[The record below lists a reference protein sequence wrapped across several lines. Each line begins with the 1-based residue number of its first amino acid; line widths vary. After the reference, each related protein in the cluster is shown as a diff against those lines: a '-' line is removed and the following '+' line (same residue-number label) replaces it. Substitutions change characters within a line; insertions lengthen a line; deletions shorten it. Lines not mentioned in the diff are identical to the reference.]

1 MVICEFLRLG
11 LLRCRHRFKGC
22 WSAAQPSPICL
33 WSVRSMGVI
42 VDNSYQYDNS
52 CHTIFGGERDFIDRW
67 AASLGGVE
75 QVRADFFRVLDWPGY
90 RTRMPE
96 EVRSELLRDVGW

>member
-1 MVICEFLRLG
+1 
-11 LLRCRHRFKGC
+11 
-22 WSAAQPSPICL
+22 
-33 WSVRSMGVI
+33 MGVI

-96 EVRSELLRDVGW
+96 EVRSELLRDVGWWSNGSARSPEALVPLLHRLWL